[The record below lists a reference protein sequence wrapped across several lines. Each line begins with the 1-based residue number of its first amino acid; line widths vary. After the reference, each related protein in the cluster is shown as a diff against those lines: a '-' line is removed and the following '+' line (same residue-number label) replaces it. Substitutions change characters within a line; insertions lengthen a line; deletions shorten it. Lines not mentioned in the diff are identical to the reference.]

1 MFVRLLTKKKI
12 IYRYIED
19 EYRGHEFEVI
29 QGLQKRKRD
38 VDIIYFEHHYDTMIE
53 KNYTFR
59 EINRYLIKN
68 NFQKIYKLK
77 MPFRKTF

>member
-1 MFVRLLTKKKI
+1 
-12 IYRYIED
+12 
-19 EYRGHEFEVI
+19 
-29 QGLQKRKRD
+29 
-38 VDIIYFEHHYDTMIE
+38 MIE

-77 MPFRKTF
+77 MPFRKTFEYIYRNKEKFKKKIILFV